1 MSNGKISEMYVA
13 YLGACNSRAWDTI
26 PAFVCPSVL
35 VNGVQRSRA
44 QYVDDIRKTIAV
56 FPDYTWELRHIVEQA
71 PWLAVHLHD
80 TGTRHQPFLGAPG
93 DLSPVE
99 TDEFAMYRITNGR
112 IAELWGTAD
121 NARLRL

>member
-1 MSNGKISEMYVA
+1 MNDGKILEMYTT
-13 YLGACNSRAWDTI
+13 YLAACNNRDWETI
-26 PAFVCPSVL
+26 AGFVHSSVL
-35 VNGVQRSRA
+35 VNGIRRTRQ
-44 QYVDDIRKTIAV
+44 QYVDDIKKTVAV
-56 FPDYTWELRHIVEQA
+56 FPDYVWELRHTVEQQ

-80 TGTRHQPFLGAPG
+80 MGTRHQTFLGAPG

-99 TDEFAMYRITNGR
+99 TDEFAMYRITEGR

>member
-1 MSNGKISEMYVA
+1 VSDSEILEVYKA
-13 YLGACNSRAWDTI
+13 YLAACNSRAWETI
-26 PAFVCPSVL
+26 AGFVHSSVL
-35 VNGVQRSRA
+35 VNGSQRTRE
-44 QYVDDIRKTIAV
+44 QYVDDIRKTVAV
-56 FPDYTWELRHIVEQA
+56 FPDYVWEIRHVVAQA

-99 TDEFAMYRITNGR
+99 TDEFAMYRFADGR

>member
-1 MSNGKISEMYVA
+1 MSDGKLLDMYAA
-13 YLGACNSRAWDTI
+13 YLAACNNRAWETI
-26 PAFVCPSVL
+26 AGFVHSSVL
-35 VNGVQRSRA
+35 VNGVQRTRE
-44 QYVDDIRKTIAV
+44 QYVDDIRKTVAV
-56 FPDYTWELRHIVEQA
+56 FPDYAWELRHTVEQP

-80 TGTRHQPFLGAPG
+80 TGTRHRPFLGAPG